1 MGGARN
7 SQCRSVPYPFQQLTC
22 VQHVHWLCGRNS
34 KCARVGHYFQF
45 FESPSAMSTTLT
57 RLALA
62 PLRLRAAPALA
73 AKVPS
78 YQKRHCSYS
87 CAPPQ
92 LNPTVNGEVG
102 VCMTTLSFTF
112 QYFLYHSSD
121 NQSSSH
127 SMHFFMVV
135 TSSPVLIPCTVVV
148 LHGGTLWPVFLFM
161 VVTSSPVPI
170 PCTVVV
176 LVAHCGQCSSL

>member
-34 KCARVGHYFQF
+34 KCARVGRYFQF
-45 FESPSAMSTTLT
+45 FQSPSAMSTTLT

-62 PLRLRAAPALA
+62 PLWLHAAPALA
-73 AKVPS
+73 AKVTS
-78 YQKRHCSYS
+78 YQKRHRSYS

-92 LNPTVNGEVG
+92 PNPTVNGEVG

-112 QYFLYHSSD
+112 QYFFYSCR
-121 NQSSSH
+121 
-127 SMHFFMVV
+127 
-135 TSSPVLIPCTVVV
+135 SPLDCHI
-148 LHGGTLWPVFLFM
+148 L
-161 VVTSSPVPI
+161 
-170 PCTVVV
+170 
-176 LVAHCGQCSSL
+176 AHAFCSGICKRKTFCAFTTYPHLCLAPANAVDLA

>member
-7 SQCRSVPYPFQQLTC
+7 SQCRSVPYPFQELTC

-34 KCARVGHYFQF
+34 KCARVGCYFQF

-57 RLALA
+57 RLALT
-62 PLRLRAAPALA
+62 PLRLRTAPALA

-127 SMHFFMVV
+127 SMHFFTVV
-135 TSSPVLIPCTVVV
+135 TSSPVL
-148 LHGGTLWPVFLFM
+148 
-161 VVTSSPVPI
+161 I

-176 LVAHCGQCSSL
+176 LVAHCGQCSSLW

>member
-1 MGGARN
+1 M
-7 SQCRSVPYPFQQLTC
+7 QVTFQQLTC

-34 KCARVGHYFQF
+34 KCARVGRYFQF

-57 RLALA
+57 RLALT
-62 PLRLRAAPALA
+62 PLRLRTAPALA

-78 YQKRHCSYS
+78 YQKRHRSYS

-102 VCMTTLSFTF
+102 VCMTTLSLTF

-148 LHGGTLWPVFLFM
+148 L
-161 VVTSSPVPI
+161 
-170 PCTVVV
+170 
-176 LVAHCGQCSSL
+176 VAHCGQCSSLW

>member
-7 SQCRSVPYPFQQLTC
+7 SQCRSVPYPFQQLAC

-34 KCARVGHYFQF
+34 KSARVGRYFQF
-45 FESPSAMSTTLT
+45 FQSPSAMSTTLT
-57 RLALA
+57 RLALT

-78 YQKRHCSYS
+78 YQKRHRSYC

-112 QYFLYHSSD
+112 QYFFYSCRSPLDYHILAHAFCS
-121 NQSSSH
+121 
-127 SMHFFMVV
+127 
-135 TSSPVLIPCTVVV
+135 
-148 LHGGTLWPVFLFM
+148 GTCKRKTFCAF
-161 VVTSSPVPI
+161 T
-170 PCTVVV
+170 T
-176 LVAHCGQCSSL
+176 